1 MKPFIKS
8 IQAVCYLIVFVALGA
23 CGKSPSIGP
32 TEAALE
38 PIRLT
43 MSFRPDIQFAPMYVA
58 VSQGFAAEEGLEIE
72 FNHMAETE
80 AVQLVGVNELPFAIV
95 SGEQILLARAQGL
108 PVVYVMAWWQDYPV
122 AVAAPVDASITS
134 PEDLVGRRIGIPGL
148 FGASY
153 IGFRA
158 LIDSAGLTEDDL
170 TLDSI
175 GYTQVEALS
184 QGLDEAIVV
193 YANNEPV
200 QLEKLGFPVDVI
212 RVADYVRLTSNG
224 LITNEDV
231 LRENPGLVRR
241 MVRTLI
247 HGIEATLNDPEL
259 AFEISKDYVEGLEQ
273 ADREVQM
280 QILTRSLD
288 FWRAE
293 QMGYSDPKAWENM
306 QNVLLEMGLLEAPID
321 LSSAYSNDF
330 LPNEDA

>member
-1 MKPFIKS
+1 LNPAAEP
-8 IQAVCYLIVFVALGA
+8 Q
-23 CGKSPSIGP
+23 
-32 TEAALE
+32 EAPLE

-58 VSQGFAAEEGLEIE
+58 VSQGFAAEEGLEVE

-95 SGEQILLARAQGL
+95 SGEQVLLARAQGL
-108 PVVYVMAWWQDYPV
+108 PVVYVMAWWRDYPV
-122 AVAAPVDASITS
+122 AVAASVDAGITS
-134 PEDLVGRRIGIPGL
+134 PEDLAGRRIGIPGL

-170 TLDSI
+170 MLDSI

-184 QGLDEAIVV
+184 QGLDEAVVV

-200 QLEKLGFPVDVI
+200 QLEKLGYPVDVI
-212 RVADYVRLTSNG
+212 RVADYVHLTSNG

-231 LRENPGLVRR
+231 LRENPDLVRR

-247 HGIEATLNDPEL
+247 QGIQSTLKDPEL
-259 AFEISKDYVEGLEQ
+259 AFEISKDYVEGLAQ

-280 QILTRSLD
+280 QVLTRSLD

-293 QMGYSDPKAWENM
+293 QIGHSDPQAWENM
-306 QNVLLEMGLLEAPID
+306 QNVLLEMGLLEAPVD
-321 LSSAYSNDF
+321 LSSAYSNDY
-330 LPNEDA
+330 LPNED

>member
-1 MKPFIKS
+1 
-8 IQAVCYLIVFVALGA
+8 L
-23 CGKSPSIGP
+23 SPAAEP
-32 TEAALE
+32 QEAPLE

-58 VSQGFAAEEGLEIE
+58 VSQGFAAEEGLEVE

-95 SGEQILLARAQGL
+95 SGEQVLLARAQGL
-108 PVVYVMAWWQDYPV
+108 PVVYVMAWWRDYPV
-122 AVAAPVDASITS
+122 AVAASVDAGITS
-134 PEDLVGRRIGIPGL
+134 PEDLAGRRIGIPGL

-170 TLDSI
+170 MLDSI

-184 QGLDEAIVV
+184 QGLDEAVVV

-200 QLEKLGFPVDVI
+200 QLEKLGYPVDVI
-212 RVADYVRLTSNG
+212 RVADYVHLTSNG

-231 LRENPGLVRR
+231 LRENPDLVRR

-247 HGIEATLNDPEL
+247 QGIQSTLKDPEL
-259 AFEISKDYVEGLEQ
+259 AFEISKDYVEGLAQ

-280 QILTRSLD
+280 QVLTRSLD

-293 QMGYSDPKAWENM
+293 QIGHSDPQAWENM
-306 QNVLLEMGLLEAPID
+306 QNVLLEMGLLEAPVD
-321 LSSAYSNDF
+321 LSSAYSNDY
-330 LPNEDA
+330 LPNED

>member
-1 MKPFIKS
+1 MNLHAIK
-8 IQAVCYLIVFVALGA
+8 IVFFHLLVGVLALSA
-23 CGKSPSIGP
+23 CGAPSQDVP
-32 TEAALE
+32 TEEPLE
-38 PIRLT
+38 DIRLT

-58 VSQGFAAEEGLEIE
+58 DSQGYATEEGLQIE
-72 FNHMAETE
+72 FNHMPETE
-80 AVQLVGVNELPFAIV
+80 AVQLVGVNELSFAIV
-95 SGEQILLARAQGL
+95 SGEQVVLARAQGL

-122 AVAAPVDASITS
+122 AVAAPVESGIET
-134 PEDLVGRRIGIPGL
+134 PEDLAGKRIGIPGL

-158 LIDSAGLTEDDL
+158 LIDSANLTEDDL

-200 QLEKLGFPVDVI
+200 QLERLGMPVNVI

-224 LITNEDV
+224 LITNEDT
-231 LRENPGLVRR
+231 LRNNPELVRK
-241 MVRTLI
+241 MVRTLLR
-247 HGIEATLNDPEL
+247 GLDTTLSDPEL
-259 AFEISKDYVEGLEQ
+259 AFEVSKAYVEGLAQ

-293 QMGYSDPKAWENM
+293 QPGYSDPQAWVNM
-306 QNVLLEMGLLEAPID
+306 QDVLLKMGLLERPIE
-321 LSSAYSNDF
+321 LTAAYTNDY
-330 LPNEDA
+330 LPDED

>member
-1 MKPFIKS
+1 MNLNVVKIVPL
-8 IQAVCYLIVFVALGA
+8 YLLVGLLLLSA
-23 CGKSPSIGP
+23 CGAPGQDVI
-32 TEAALE
+32 TEESLE
-38 PIRLT
+38 EVRLT

-58 VSQGFAAEEGLEIE
+58 DSQGYAVEEGLQIE
-72 FNHMAETE
+72 FNHMPETE
-80 AVQLVGVNELPFAIV
+80 AVQLVGVNELSFAIV
-95 SGEQILLARAQGL
+95 SGEQVVLARAQGL

-122 AVAAPVDASITS
+122 AVAAPVESGIES
-134 PEDLVGRRIGIPGL
+134 PEDLAGKRIGIPGL

-158 LIDSAGLTEDDL
+158 LIDSANLTEDDL

-200 QLEKLGFPVDVI
+200 QLERLGMPVNVI

-224 LITNEDV
+224 LITNEDT
-231 LRENPGLVRR
+231 LRDNPELVRK
-241 MVRTLI
+241 MVRTLLR
-247 HGIEATLNDPEL
+247 GLDTTLSDPEL
-259 AFEISKDYVEGLEQ
+259 AFEVSKTYVEGLAQ

-288 FWRAE
+288 FWWAE
-293 QMGYSDPKAWENM
+293 QPGYSDPQAWINM
-306 QNVLLEMGLLEAPID
+306 QDVLLKMGLLEAPID
-321 LSSAYSNDF
+321 LSTAYSNDY
-330 LPNEDA
+330 LPDED

>member
-1 MKPFIKS
+1 MKPLMKS
-8 IQAVCYLIVFVALGA
+8 IQAVCYLVVFVVLGA
-23 CGKSPSIGP
+23 CGQSPPSGL
-32 TEAALE
+32 TGAALE

-58 VSQGFAAEEGLEIE
+58 VSQGFAAEEGLDIE

-95 SGEQILLARAQGL
+95 SGEQVLLARAQGL
-108 PVVYVMAWWQDYPV
+108 PVVYIMAWWQDYPV
-122 AVAAPVDASITS
+122 AVAAPVDAGISS
-134 PEDLVGRRIGIPGL
+134 PEDLMGRRIGIPGL

-212 RVADYVRLTSNG
+212 KVADYVRLTSNG
-224 LITNEDV
+224 LITNEET
-231 LRENPGLVRR
+231 LRENPELVRR

-247 HGIEATLNDPEL
+247 HGIEATLKNPEL
-259 AFEISKDYVEGLEQ
+259 AYEISKDYVEGLEQ

-288 FWRAE
+288 FWRVE
-293 QMGYSDPKAWENM
+293 RIGYSDPQAWENM
-306 QNVLLEMGLLEAPID
+306 QNVLLKMGLVEAPID
-321 LSSAYSNDF
+321 LTAVYSNAF
-330 LPNEDA
+330 LPDEE

>member
-1 MKPFIKS
+1 MKRSIKLIS
-8 IQAVCYLIVFVALGA
+8 TVCLLVSLVTLGA
-23 CGKSPSIGP
+23 CSLSPAAEP
-32 TEAALE
+32 QEAPLE

-58 VSQGFAAEEGLEIE
+58 VSQGFAAEEGLEVE

-95 SGEQILLARAQGL
+95 SGEQVLLARAQGL
-108 PVVYVMAWWQDYPV
+108 PVVYVMAWWRDYPV
-122 AVAAPVDASITS
+122 AVAASVDAGITS
-134 PEDLVGRRIGIPGL
+134 PEDLAGRRIGIPGL

-170 TLDSI
+170 MLDSI

-184 QGLDEAIVV
+184 QGLDEAVVV

-200 QLEKLGFPVDVI
+200 QLEKLGYPVDVI
-212 RVADYVRLTSNG
+212 RVADYVHLTSNG

-231 LRENPGLVRR
+231 LRENPDLVRR

-247 HGIEATLNDPEL
+247 QGIQSTLKDPEL
-259 AFEISKDYVEGLEQ
+259 AFEISKDYVEGLAQ

-280 QILTRSLD
+280 QVLTRSLD

-293 QMGYSDPKAWENM
+293 QIGHSDPQAWENM
-306 QNVLLEMGLLEAPID
+306 QNVLLEMGLLEAPVD
-321 LSSAYSNDF
+321 LSSAYSNDY
-330 LPNEDA
+330 LPNED